1 MEERE
6 ERIVS
11 MHAYYPSGEA
21 GVDGL
26 ISRPTASRKWPA
38 ILVIH
43 EWWGLEDHF
52 RAMCRSF
59 SKKGYVALAP
69 DLYHGKLVTDDD
81 EATAARM
88 KTSLDLDRAVQE
100 ILDGVT
106 YLKNLPFVNPDRIGI
121 VGFCMGG
128 GLALLS
134 LCRTKEFAAGVIY
147 FQSLFPDPSEL
158 ANISCPIIGHYGE
171 EETVTPKSE
180 VEEFERVLKEN
191 NKSYELYFYKNAGH
205 AFVNETHSVYYRKE
219 AAEATWPRT
228 FEFLKKYLQD
238 A

>member
-1 MEERE
+1 MD

-11 MHAYYPSGEA
+11 MHAYYASGEG

-26 ISRPTASRKWPA
+26 ISRPTASGKWPA

-52 RAMCRSF
+52 RNMCRSF
-59 SKKGYVALAP
+59 AKKGYVALAP
-69 DLYHGKLVTDDD
+69 DLYHGKVVKEHD
-81 EATAARM
+81 EAARL
-88 KTSLDLDRAVQE
+88 KTSLDLERAVQE
-100 ILDGVT
+100 ILDGVA
-106 YLKNLPFVNPDRIGI
+106 YVKNLPFVDPGRIGI

-134 LCRTKEFAAGVIY
+134 ICRSREIAAGVIY
-147 FQSLFPDPSEL
+147 FHSLFPDPGDL
-158 ANISCPIIGHYGE
+158 VNINCPILGHFGE
-171 EETVTPKSE
+171 DDTVTPKSE
-180 VEEFERVLKEN
+180 VEAFEQVLKEN
-191 NKSYELYFYKNAGH
+191 NKSYEIYFYKNAGH
-205 AFVNETHSVYYRKE
+205 AFVNEMHADTYRKE

-228 FEFLKKYLQD
+228 FDFLKKHLQR